1 MAASSSVCVCD
12 VWCEQLDS
20 KNSPLAMLARTCN
33 SIGKDSQPSKAAHQ
47 SQHQQQSVDKKENS
61 TGRLIKSTS
70 PGKKSSLGVDGAA
83 SRKDL
88 QSSTSSSALSR
99 QSTAAAAGRR
109 RSSLSPTSS
118 RLHQYRDDEDTSSRR
133 AGDGWPGLSD
143 SGRAPH
149 SGAGSPA
156 STSRTA
162 DSDRDSVD
170 DLRCSTGRHHRDRAG
185 PQVRQTTSPY
195 SSSDVRPASLG
206 LYESLRLQQE
216 AAALQAAAVYSPLHH
231 LLAQQRQLAD
241 PLAMYSASLQAAA
254 VVAAAA
260 AAQANL
266 GHPARLP
273 GKDYRLGDVS
283 RPCGVDATDLVAN
296 GDVDAS
302 VFSAAGLLP
311 LRPTVPTLAH
321 PQQPY
326 TCSWLISGGEFCAR
340 RFSTS
345 EELFAHLRT
354 HVDGAAA
361 PDDQLR
367 SALPSAASC
376 YPPSVAGFLAG
387 PSSTLPL
394 AGTFGGVGASLAAAH
409 AATSSFYRG
418 KVQRSGRSL
427 RDAASTSPTST
438 AGAGGGSLLLHAA
451 AAAAAASSRYHP
463 YKWTPSPFIA
473 SALGTAAGLPNSDLT
488 PSLPPP
494 ALSAFLQQP
503 PYAGL
508 FSAAQTLG
516 AAVP

>member
-1 MAASSSVCVCD
+1 VSY
-12 VWCEQLDS
+12 EQLDS

-33 SIGKDSQPSKAAHQ
+33 SIGKDSQPSKGAGHQ
-47 SQHQQQSVDKKENS
+47 SQHQQQSVDKKENPS
-61 TGRLIKSTS
+61 GRLIKSTS
-70 PGKKSSLGVDGAA
+70 PGKKSALGVDVSA

-88 QSSTSSSALSR
+88 QSSSSTLSR
-99 QSTAAAAGRR
+99 QSTAAGAGRR

-118 RLHQYRDDEDTSSRR
+118 RLHQYRADDEASSRR
-133 AGDGWPGLSD
+133 DGGAEGSRCWAAVSD
-143 SGRAPH
+143 SARAPH
-149 SGAGSPA
+149 SGAASPA

-170 DLRCSTGRHHRDRAG
+170 DLRCSTGRHHRDRVPA
-185 PQVRQTTSPY
+185 QVLQTSPY
-195 SSSDVRPASLG
+195 NTSDVPPPPPPSLG

-231 LLAQQRQLAD
+231 LLAQRHLTD

-273 GKDYRLGDVS
+273 GKDYRLGDVA
-283 RPCGVDATDLVAN
+283 RACGVDATDLVAN
-296 GDVDAS
+296 GDVDGS
-302 VFSAAGLLP
+302 VFSAAGMLP
-311 LRPTVPTLAH
+311 LRPAVPPLAH

-326 TCSWLISGGEFCAR
+326 TCSWLVSGGEFCAR

-361 PDDQLR
+361 VSSDDPLR
-367 SALPSAASC
+367 STLPSAASSC
-376 YPPSVAGFLAG
+376 YPSNVAGFLAG
-387 PSSTLPL
+387 QSPGTLPPV
-394 AGTFGGVGASLAAAH
+394 AGTFGGVGTSLAAAH
-409 AATSSFYRG
+409 AATSPFYHRG
-418 KVQRSGRSL
+418 KVQRSGRSA
-427 RDAASTSPTST
+427 RDTASPTST
-438 AGAGGGSLLLHAA
+438 AGPAGGSLLLHAA
-451 AAAAAASSRYHP
+451 AVAAAASSRYHP
-463 YKWTPSPFIA
+463 YKWTPPSPFLA
-473 SALGTAAGLPNSDLT
+473 SAIGAAAGLPNSDLT
-488 PSLPPP
+488 PPAPPS